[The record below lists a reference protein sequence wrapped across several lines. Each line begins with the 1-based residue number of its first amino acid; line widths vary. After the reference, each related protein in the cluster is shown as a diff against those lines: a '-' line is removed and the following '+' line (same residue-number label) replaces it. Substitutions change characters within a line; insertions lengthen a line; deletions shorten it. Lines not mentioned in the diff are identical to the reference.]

1 MPSPKSTVSCG
12 SAIRSFTVALGMANA
27 LARRSSN
34 NRCRFNDSA
43 TACRHRPVSHPSVRL
58 NRQAAYSSPLS
69 RSTWPH
75 CSLGGHRLRITMVMR
90 SLVSSGVANGV
101 PPNSSNACTNVAP
114 LRTDA
119 RREAT
124 HATHP
129 MAGNGFDGMFASSIP
144 SDRPSNP
151 PSGFSSRLSPA
162 RPTVSRPFAHIAY
175 VSARP
180 QPYGQSAQYRAN
192 NAEAFHLPT
201 SIQRLH
207 ARTKSGHCCE
217 AHIWLPF
224 HPANRFPRS
233 FPSANSSRPICAMR
247 RLPPTRPT
255 CSTTSNASCASA
267 AVACGFSS
275 ASNPKATKREGT
287 AVT

>member
-1 MPSPKSTVSCG
+1 MPSPKSTVSSG

-58 NRQAAYSSPLS
+58 NRQAAYNSPLN

-75 CSLGGHRLRITMVMR
+75 CSLGGHRPRITMVMR

-129 MAGNGFDGMFASSIP
+129 MAGNGFAGMFASSIP
-144 SDRPSNP
+144 SDRPPNP

-162 RPTVSRPFAHIAY
+162 RPTTFP
-175 VSARP
+175 AR
-180 QPYGQSAQYRAN
+180 S
-192 NAEAFHLPT
+192 PT
-201 SIQRLH
+201 SHTFRRGHSHTASPHSTAQIMLRLSICPPRFNDSIR
-207 ARTKSGHCCE
+207 ARNQATVAK
-217 AHIWLPF
+217 
-224 HPANRFPRS
+224 PAFGCRS
-233 FPSANSSRPICAMR
+233 TRPIGF
-247 RLPPTRPT
+247 P
-255 CSTTSNASCASA
+255 
-267 AVACGFSS
+267 AVF
-275 ASNPKATKREGT
+275 PLRIQ
-287 AVT
+287 AVLFA

>member
-1 MPSPKSTVSCG
+1 MQLAAQPFDLAALLFGRASAADHHGYAKPGKFGCGERRSTQFFERLHQCG
-12 SAIRSFTVALGMANA
+12 SAAHGCAEGSH
-27 LARRSSN
+27 ARHTSDGGQWFR
-34 NRCRFNDSA
+34 
-43 TACRHRPVSHPSVRL
+43 RHVRLFDSVR
-58 NRQAAYSSPLS
+58 
-69 RSTWPH
+69 
-75 CSLGGHRLRITMVMR
+75 
-90 SLVSSGVANGV
+90 
-101 PPNSSNACTNVAP
+101 PPI
-114 LRTDA
+114 
-119 RREAT
+119 E
-124 HATHP
+124 
-129 MAGNGFDGMFASSIP
+129 SSIRFFIKAFACAP
-144 SDRPSNP
+144 HY
-151 PSGFSSRLSPA
+151 
-162 RPTVSRPFAHIAY
+162 VSRPFAHIAY

-207 ARTKSGHCCE
+207 MRTKSGHCCE
-217 AHIWLPF
+217 ARIWLPF

-267 AVACGFSS
+267 AVACGFSPE
-275 ASNPKATKREGT
+275 SNPKATKREGT